1 MTSEHHSEAAASV
14 GEAILAEAHREI
26 DRADQKASIL
36 LAGVGVA
43 IGAILAGL
51 IPAHWSPS
59 DLGSPW
65 QWIWWAGILA
75 TSVGIAFLLAAV
87 YPRIGGKGN
96 GKQLNY
102 FGDACEM
109 PTREAVRECLIE
121 TSKDELGRTVDQIF
135 VDSRIVKRKYRLI

>member
-1 MTSEHHSEAAASV
+1 MSPEHRNEAASKV
-14 GEAILAEAHREI
+14 GGAILAETRAEI

-65 QWIWWAGILA
+65 QWIWWLGVAA
-75 TSVGIAFLLAAV
+75 TAVGIVFLLAAV
-87 YPRIGGKGN
+87 YPRIGGKPVS
-96 GKQLNY
+96 KQLNY
-102 FGDACEM
+102 FGDACEYQ
-109 PTREAVRECLIE
+109 RERPFA
-121 TSKDELGRTVDQIF
+121 SA
-135 VDSRIVKRKYRLI
+135 